1 MGTGLTR
8 ARGSGWLISASA
20 ILMLVLVAP
29 AAHAQFERGQISGV
43 VKDATGAVLPGVTVT
58 ATNLQTRVPRSVVTD
73 GTGFYTFPNLQP
85 GRYELT
91 AELEG
96 FKKHVQSDVQL
107 DAAGSLVLEFELETG
122 ALTEAITV
130 TAESTP
136 LQSDVAVRKTV
147 ESKDIEQM
155 ALNGRNPIGVAG
167 LKAGVLG
174 GSFNNYGFNNLGNG
188 NFNINGSRPEENNIT
203 IDGATAIRTRSS
215 GNIIGIQNVDA
226 VQEVQ
231 VLTANYMPEFGRAS
245 GGQIRMVTKSGSN
258 RYSGS
263 ASYYYRDDSLQA
275 NSWARNRSTNPAENS
290 GPAPFDY
297 KQYGYSFG
305 GPMPLDVFKDK
316 LFFFGAQEWVNFFQ
330 VQNSVITVPT
340 EKMRNGDFSELLDP
354 NNGYYSGARIIANPA
369 TGQPFAGNIIPQ
381 NMLSPNGMAFLRAF
395 PAPTPGFRQGSNNAS
410 ITSPNPQ
417 DQRKDNIRFDY
428 RLDDRNQF
436 TYRFSRYNWV
446 AVDAFRGGM
455 TFARTDWER
464 PNRTMTASWTSQL
477 SSTLINEAT
486 YTYSKDDVLINV
498 FEEGGVYQRSKYG
511 IDYPYVFQEK
521 EIFDKVPTVSI
532 SGFQEIDGGPYPAF
546 SAGPIHTVSNT
557 TTWVKGRH
565 TLKGGVQIEYS
576 GEDDFDQINVNAI
589 PGGTNNQNGRFEFR
603 DSRGGGT
610 TGTAIANAALGLYT
624 NYAEL
629 GERNYTEWRA
639 LATDIFLQ
647 DSWKPTAALT
657 IEGGFRWVFWP
668 PWYSNTNNIANFDT
682 RFYDVANEAVI
693 DPSTGRIVS
702 GPRYNGI
709 VLPGDGFEGDA
720 ANSSLAQDPAVLA
733 LFRGEP
739 RGFSET
745 HYNAIEP
752 RLGVAYKLNDRTV
765 LRGSSGIFHNRVTLN
780 DSSLLGGQP
789 PFQPMV
795 TIANGGADN
804 PGGGTG
810 ASGLPFANTG
820 QDPVFKHPTAYMWSV
835 GVQREIPFGFTVD
848 VSYVGRKGLYLP
860 RERNVNQLLPG
871 TIQANPVV
879 NIAALRPYKGYG
891 AIRLSENAARSI
903 FNSLQISV
911 DRRYSNGLKIGGA
924 YTLSKSEDNGSDK
937 RNVLWNTYDDT
948 GFWGP
953 SNYDRRHVLVV
964 YYIYDLPFYRDQ
976 STLMRNLLGGWQV
989 SGASFFRTG
998 TPFSVF
1004 QASTDVAGVGD
1015 PGFGQPW
1022 NLVGDPK
1029 ANTNGKLS
1037 NGSTADQNFWFN
1049 PAAFA
1054 PPTPGAFGNAPR
1066 NLLYNPGEQQ
1076 WDIAVFKNFNVGGT
1090 HRIQVRAEF
1099 FNFPNHPNLGGGPGN
1114 TMGVQTNALSGGLG
1128 YADPTSGNFGR
1139 VTAKNGQRDIQL
1151 SVRYQ
1156 F

>member
-1 MGTGLTR
+1 MTKCLSR
-8 ARGSGWLISASA
+8 A
-20 ILMLVLVAP
+20 LVASWLVP
-29 AAHAQFERGQISGV
+29 AGAVTMLLLVTSAAHAQFERGQISGV

-58 ATNLQTRVPRSVVTD
+58 ATNLQTKVPRSVVTD

-107 DAAGSLVLEFELETG
+107 DAAGSLVLELTLETG

-147 ESKDIEQM
+147 EAKDIEQ
-155 ALNGRNPIGVAG
+155 LSFNGRNPIGVAG

-188 NFNINGSRPEENNIT
+188 GFNINGSRSDENNIT
-203 IDGATAIRTRSS
+203 VDGATAIRTRSS
-215 GNIIGIQNVDA
+215 GAIVGIQNVDA
-226 VQEVQ
+226 IQEVQ
-231 VLTANYMPEFGRAS
+231 VLTANYMPEFGRSS

-263 ASYYYRDDSLQA
+263 GSFFFRDDNLQA
-275 NSWARNRSTNPAENS
+275 NSWARNRSTNPVENS

-305 GPMPLDVFKDK
+305 GPMPFEMFRDK

-354 NNGYYSGARIIANPA
+354 NNGFFTGPRVITNPT
-369 TGQPFAGNIIPQ
+369 TGQPFAGNLIPADR
-381 NMLSPNGMAFLRAF
+381 LSPNGIAFLRAF
-395 PAPTPGFRQGSNNAS
+395 PMPTPGFRQGTANAS

-428 RLDDRNQF
+428 RLNDRNQF

-464 PNRTMTASWTSQL
+464 PNFTSTASWTSQI

-486 YTYSKDDVLINV
+486 YTYSRDDVFIDV
-498 FEEGGVYQRSKYG
+498 FTEDGVYQRSRYG

-532 SGFQEIDGGPYPAF
+532 NGFQEIDGGPYPA
-546 SAGPIHTVSNT
+546 SSSGPIHTVSNT
-557 TTWVKGRH
+557 TTWVRGRH
-565 TLKGGVQIEYS
+565 TFKGGVAIEYS

-589 PGGTNNQNGRFEFR
+589 PGSTNNQNGRFEFLDGR
-603 DSRGGGT
+603 PSGT
-610 TGTAIANAALGLYT
+610 GLAIANAALGLFS

-629 GERNYTEWRA
+629 GQRNFTKWRS
-639 LATDIFLQ
+639 LATDLFVQ

-668 PWYSNTNNIANFDT
+668 PWYSTTNNIANFDP
-682 RFYDVANEAVI
+682 RFYDPAQAAVI
-693 DPSTGRIVS
+693 DPATGRLI
-702 GPRYNGI
+702 GGARYNGI

-720 ANSSLAQDPAVLA
+720 QNSVVAQDPAVLA

-752 RLGVAYKLNDRTV
+752 RFGAAYKLNDKTV
-765 LRGSSGIFHNRVTLN
+765 LRASSGIFHNRVTLN
-780 DSSLLGGQP
+780 DSTLLGGNP
-789 PFQPMV
+789 PFQPQV
-795 TIANGGADN
+795 TISNGSADN
-804 PGGGTG
+804 PGGGTVG
-810 ASGLPFANTG
+810 SADLPFGING
-820 QDPVFKHPTAYMWSV
+820 QDPVFKHPTSYMYSV
-835 GVQREIPFGFTVD
+835 GVQREMPFGFTVD
-848 VSYVGRKGLYLP
+848 VSYVGRKGLYLQ
-860 RERNVNQLLPG
+860 RERNINQLLPG
-871 TIQANPVV
+871 TLQSNPGV
-879 NIAALRPYKGYG
+879 NIAALRPYTGYG
-891 AIRLSENAARSI
+891 VIRVSENAARSK
-903 FNSLQISV
+903 FNSLQISA
-911 DRRYSNGLKIGGA
+911 DRRYTRGLKVGFA

-937 RNVLWNTYDDT
+937 RNVLWSTYDDT
-948 GFWGP
+948 IYRGP
-953 SNYDRRHVLVV
+953 SNYDRRHVLNV
-964 YYIYDLPFYRDQ
+964 YYIYDLPFFREQ
-976 STLMRNLLGGWQV
+976 TGLKGNLLGGWQI
-989 SGASFFRTG
+989 SGATFMRTG
-998 TPFSVF
+998 TPVSV
-1004 QASTDVAGVGD
+1004 TRNNDIAGVGD
-1015 PGFGQPW
+1015 GGFLQPVS
-1022 NLVGDPK
+1022 LVGDPH
-1029 ANTNGKLS
+1029 ANANKEFS
-1037 NGSTADQNFWFN
+1037 NSVGDGNYWFN

-1054 PPTPGAFGNAPR
+1054 LPAPGTFGNASR

-1076 WDIAVFKNFNVGGT
+1076 WDIAIFKNFRLAGT
-1090 HRIQVRAEF
+1090 HRLQLRAEF
-1099 FNFPNHPNLGGGPGN
+1099 FNVPNHPNWGGTGSQ
-1114 TMGVQTNALSGGLG
+1114 TGVQTNALNGLG
-1128 YADPTSGNFGR
+1128 YADPTSSDFGR
-1139 VTAKNGQRDIQL
+1139 VVAKNGQRDIQL